1 MHMTKYKPL
10 ISIIVAMGNNRAIG
24 KDNQLL
30 WHISN
35 DLKRFKAITSGH
47 TVVMGRLTFESL
59 PNGPLPK
66 RRNIVLSSNKRQIDG
81 CEMAHSIDEVIELT
95 KSEDEIFI
103 IGGGNVY
110 RQFLPLAH
118 RLYITRIDK
127 AFDADTFFSE
137 IDDNQWELK
146 EKNLVDNDLQNDFVY
161 TFENYNRKA

>member
-1 MHMTKYKPL
+1 MTKDNPI
-10 ISIIVAMGNNRAIG
+10 ISIIVAMDRNRAIG

-59 PNGPLPK
+59 PKGPLPN
-66 RRNIVLSSNKRQIDG
+66 RRNIVLSASKLNIHG
-81 CEMAHSIDEVIELT
+81 CEVAHSIDEVIEMSA
-95 KSEDEIFI
+95 SEDEIFI

-127 AFDADTFFSE
+127 AFDADTFFPE
-137 IDDNQWELK
+137 IDNMFWELK
-146 EKNLVDNDLQNDFVY
+146 EKTLMDNDLQNDFVY

>member
-1 MHMTKYKPL
+1 MTKDNPI
-10 ISIIVAMGNNRAIG
+10 ISIIVAMDRNRAIG

-59 PNGPLPK
+59 PKGPLPN
-66 RRNIVLSSNKRQIDG
+66 RRNIVLSASKLNIHG
-81 CEMAHSIDEVIELT
+81 CEMAHSIDEVTEMSA
-95 KSEDEIFI
+95 SEDEIFI

-127 AFDADTFFSE
+127 AFDADTFFPE
-137 IDDNQWELK
+137 IDNMLWELK
-146 EKNLVDNDLQNDFVY
+146 EKTLVDNDLQNDFVY

>member
-1 MHMTKYKPL
+1 MTNDNPIL
-10 ISIIVAMGNNRAIG
+10 SVIVAMDRNRAIG

-47 TVVMGRLTFESL
+47 TVVMGRLTFDSL
-59 PNGPLPK
+59 PKGPLPN
-66 RRNIVLSSNKRQIDG
+66 RRNIVLSLTKGNIHG
-81 CEMAHSIDEVIELT
+81 CEVAHSIEKVMEMT
-95 KSEDEIFI
+95 ESEDEVFI

-110 RQFLPLAH
+110 RQFLPLAQ

-127 AFDADTFFSE
+127 AFDADTFFPE
-137 IDDNQWELK
+137 IDNMLWELK
-146 EKNLVDNDLQNDFVY
+146 EKTLVDNDLQNDFVY

>member
-1 MHMTKYKPL
+1 MTKDKPI
-10 ISIIVAMGNNRAIG
+10 ISIIVAMGRNRAIG

-47 TVVMGRLTFESL
+47 TVVMGRRTFESL

-66 RRNIVLSSNKRQIDG
+66 RRNIVLSSNKRQIEG
-81 CEMAHSIDEVIELT
+81 CETAHSLDEVIELT

-103 IGGGNVY
+103 IGGGDVY
-110 RQFLPLAH
+110 RQFLPWAH
-118 RLYITRIDK
+118 RLYITNIDK
-127 AFDADTFFSE
+127 AFDADTFFPETDPSH
-137 IDDNQWELK
+137 WELK
-146 EKNLVDNDLQNDFVY
+146 EKTIVDNDLQNEFVY